1 MEKTLSITNDAHCI
15 AADSLVQKLGTDA
28 VAGLSRTETMR
39 RLDSEGPNRLPEAG
53 ERSNL
58 KILLEQLINPLN
70 GILFLAA
77 LVSFIFK
84 DWLESF
90 AVLFVILINTSIAW
104 WMEWQAKQSMRAL
117 KKLSGL
123 QSKVLREES
132 QRVIPAADLVPG
144 DILLLEAGDVIGAD
158 ARMLSCSGLAV
169 SEAALTG
176 ESVPVDKQTADL
188 PSETVMADQ
197 TNMVFK
203 GTVVTRGRGVALV
216 TATGAH
222 TRLGHIAALTHSAR
236 SEASPLQK
244 KLESLSHTLMR
255 LMVWLVLLIAL
266 IGILQGKDWLLMLKT
281 AVALAVAAIP
291 EGLPIVATIALAR
304 GMLSLARHR
313 VIVKQLNAVETL
325 GGTGIILTDKTG
337 TLTYNKLSVAQIVL
351 PEGIYSPDQP
361 SGDAPVPNHY
371 LQLSLASVLCN
382 NAQVN
387 SGKFTGDPIEVAL
400 LEWADNLGIEVEAI
414 RKEFPRVRDWPFES
428 AKKWMA
434 TAHYNGDTKLLAVK
448 GAIEAVLPYCD
459 KLDTAAGIVPF
470 EDKEKVLRQAEKLA
484 ASGLRTLAFASAD
497 VLNEDFEEL
506 PKLNFLGFIAFL
518 DPPRPEVKPAIH
530 SCVNAGIQ
538 VYMVTG
544 DHPQTAMN
552 IASQTGL
559 ISDSDQ
565 ASFLTGAALEKIFR
579 QEDTDKSILQKT
591 PVFARVAPQHKLQLV
606 EYFQQQ
612 GQVVAM
618 TGDGINDM
626 PALKKADIGIAMGLR
641 GTEAAREVA
650 DMVLKDDSFASIV
663 LAIKRGRAIFANI
676 RHFVV
681 YLLSCNLAE
690 LMVISIAAFVN
701 LITPLLPLQI
711 LFVNMVTDVFPA
723 LALGMNASPQNIMQ
737 VQPRNPDKPILGQR
751 DWFRIGKF
759 SAGISFATLGSLIY
773 GYYFL
778 DASPQEANNMAF
790 YTLIL
795 AQLLQVFNLPEG
807 NPFRNEVSR
816 NPYIWWS
823 IATGITVT
831 ALAYSIPLTRT
842 ALQLIPLSGETYG
855 YIVVFSV
862 LPTLLIQSNSL
873 LEYIL
878 KAKTLY

>member
-15 AADSLVQKLGTDA
+15 PAESLLQKLGTDSGT
-28 VAGLSRTETMR
+28 GLSRTETMR
-39 RLDSEGPNRLPEAG
+39 RLGSEGPNKLPEAG

-58 KILLEQLINPLN
+58 KILLEQLISPLN

-77 LVSFIFK
+77 LVSFIFR

-90 AVLFVILINTSIAW
+90 AVLAVILINTSIAW
-104 WMEWQAKQSMRAL
+104 WMEWQAKQSMQAL
-117 KKLSGL
+117 EKLSGV
-123 QSKVLREES
+123 QSGVIREGR
-132 QRVIPAADLVPG
+132 QTLIPATNLVPG
-144 DILLLEAGDVIGAD
+144 DILLLEAGDVVGAD
-158 ARMLSCSGLAV
+158 ARMLNCSGLAV

-176 ESVPVDKQTADL
+176 ESIPVDKQVLTL
-188 PSETVMADQ
+188 PSETLMADQ

-216 TATGAH
+216 TATGIH
-222 TRLGHIAALTHSAR
+222 TRLGHIASLTHSASR
-236 SEASPLQK
+236 EASPLQK
-244 KLESLSHTLMR
+244 KLTDLSHMLMR
-255 LMVWLVLLIAL
+255 LMAWLVLLIG
-266 IGILQGKDWLLMLKT
+266 IMGILQGKDWLLMLKT

-313 VIVKQLNAVETL
+313 VIVKQLSAVETL

-337 TLTYNKLSVAQIVL
+337 TLTHNKLSIAQIVL
-351 PEGIYSPDQP
+351 PEGTYTQDQH
-361 SGDAPVPNHY
+361 SGDAPVPNHF
-371 LQLSLASVLCN
+371 LQLSLASILCN
-382 NAQVN
+382 NAQ
-387 SGKFTGDPIEVAL
+387 GKAKEFLGDPIEVAL
-400 LEWADNLGIEVEAI
+400 LEWADKLGMAVGAI
-414 RKEFPRVRDWPFES
+414 REKFPRIREWPFES
-428 AKKWMA
+428 ANKWMA
-434 TAHYNGDTKLLAVK
+434 TAHANGETKLLAVK
-448 GAIEAVLPYCD
+448 GAIEAVLPHCSN
-459 KLDTAAGIVPF
+459 LDTAGGIIPF
-470 EDKEKVLRQAEKLA
+470 EDKENFLRQAEQLA
-484 ASGLRTLAFASAD
+484 SRGLRTLAFASAD
-497 VLNEDFEEL
+497 IPNENFEVLPE
-506 PKLNFLGFIAFL
+506 LNFLGFIAFL
-518 DPPRPEVKPAIH
+518 DPPRPEVKPAIR
-530 SCVNAGIQ
+530 SCVDAGIQ
-538 VYMVTG
+538 VFMVTG

-552 IASQTGL
+552 IATQTSL
-559 ISDSDQ
+559 VTDSKKL
-565 ASFLTGAALEKIFR
+565 SFLTGAELEEIFR
-579 QEDTDKSILQKT
+579 QENTDKSILQRT

-681 YLLSCNLAE
+681 YLLACNLAE
-690 LMVISIAAFVN
+690 LLVVSVASFGN

-723 LALGMNASPQNIMQ
+723 LALGMNASPGNIMQ
-737 VQPRNPDKPILGQR
+737 VHPRDPREPIIGR
-751 DWFRIGKF
+751 KDWFRISKF
-759 SAGISFATLGSLIY
+759 SMVISLATLGALIY

-795 AQLLQVFNLPEG
+795 SQLLQVFNLPEG
-807 NPFRNEVSR
+807 NVVRNEVTR
-816 NPYIWWS
+816 NPYVWWA

-831 ALAYSIPLTRT
+831 ALAFSIPLTRT
-842 ALQLIPLSGETYG
+842 ALQLIPLSGQFYG
-855 YIVVFSV
+855 YIILFS
-862 LPTLLIQSNSL
+862 LMPTLLIQSNRL
-873 LEYIL
+873 LKYIL
-878 KAKTLY
+878 KANPTG